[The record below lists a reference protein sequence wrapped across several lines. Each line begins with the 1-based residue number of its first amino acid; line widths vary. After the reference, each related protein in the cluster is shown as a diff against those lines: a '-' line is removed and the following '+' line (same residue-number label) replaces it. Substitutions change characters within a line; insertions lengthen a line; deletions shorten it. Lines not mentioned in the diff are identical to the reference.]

1 VSLTEEGTSRFV
13 TANGVLIHYHEAG
26 DGPPLIMVPGTGAG
40 ASAWGQNRYN
50 IDGLSKHFRVILYN
64 PPPVG
69 RSDKSLVSDAP
80 RHAFYAG
87 ILRDF
92 MDTLS
97 IEKAHL
103 YGGSPGAGQVIK
115 LALDSPE
122 RVDRLVLQCVVGLGP
137 SYFTPFPW
145 EGARLTQ
152 VAGRDPSYEN
162 VLAQIQAM
170 VPRADRRSET
180 LINDR
185 YQAAIDPE
193 TNAARARITGP
204 MEDLVPHLGRISQP
218 TLVIWGIEERDV
230 PLDYGLKL
238 ARTIPDCR
246 LHIFGGG
253 TGHFP
258 QFEHP
263 EEFNQ
268 LLTTFLSLEARKP
281 A

>member
-1 VSLTEEGTSRFV
+1 MNVTEEGTSRFV
-13 TANGVLIHYHEAG
+13 RANGVLIHYHEAG
-26 DGPPLIMVPGTGAG
+26 EGPVLIMVPGTGAG

-50 IDGLSKHFRVILYN
+50 IDGLAEHFRVILYN

-69 RSDKSLVSDAP
+69 RSDKTLVSDAP
-80 RHAFYAG
+80 RHGFYAG

-92 MDTLS
+92 MDALG

-115 LALDSPE
+115 LALDHPDRVE
-122 RVDRLVLQCVVGLGP
+122 RLILQCVVGLGS

-152 VAGRDPSYEN
+152 VAGREPTREN
-162 VLAQIQAM
+162 VMAQIEAM

-180 LINDR
+180 LFNDR
-185 YQAAIDPE
+185 YEAAIDVE
-193 TNAARARITGP
+193 TNAARGRITGP
-204 MEDLVPHLGRISQP
+204 TEDLVPHLGRISQP

-238 ARTIPDCR
+238 ARMIPDCR

-263 EEFNQ
+263 GEFNR
-268 LLTTFLSLEARKP
+268 LVTTFLSLGR
-281 A
+281 

>member
-1 VSLTEEGTSRFV
+1 MNLTEENTTRFA
-13 TANGVLIHYHEAG
+13 TANGVKIHYHEAG
-26 DGPPLIMVPGTGAG
+26 SGPVLIMVPGTGAG
-40 ASAWGQNRYN
+40 ASGWTQNRYN
-50 IDGLSKHFRVILYN
+50 IEGLSRSFRVILYN

-69 RSDKSLVSDAP
+69 LSDKTLVSDAP
-80 RHAFYAG
+80 RHAFYSG

-92 MDTLS
+92 MDEMG

-122 RVDRLVLQCVVGLGP
+122 RVDRLVLQAAVGLGV
-137 SYFTPFPW
+137 SYFTPNPW
-145 EGARLTQ
+145 EAARLTQ

-162 VLAQIQAM
+162 VRAQIEAM
-170 VPRADRRSET
+170 VPRKDRWSEV
-180 LINDR
+180 LFEDR
-185 YQAAIDPE
+185 YRGANDAE
-193 TNAARARITGP
+193 ANAARAKITGP
-204 MEDLVPHLGRISQP
+204 MEDLASQLGKISQP
-218 TLVIWGIEERDV
+218 TLVVWGLDERDA

-238 ARTIPDCR
+238 AKTIPDAR

-258 QFEHP
+258 QFERP

-268 LLTTFLSLEARKP
+268 LVTSFLLADQQI
-281 A
+281 